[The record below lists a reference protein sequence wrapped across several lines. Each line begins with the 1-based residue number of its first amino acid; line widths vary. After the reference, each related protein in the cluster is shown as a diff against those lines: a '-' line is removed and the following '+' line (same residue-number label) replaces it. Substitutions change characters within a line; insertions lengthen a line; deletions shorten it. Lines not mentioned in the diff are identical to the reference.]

1 MPIDTPAWVPDAV
14 FYQIFPDRFARSA
27 RLAPAGPYEAWDAP
41 PTVLGFK
48 GGDLY
53 GIADRLGELADLGVT
68 ALYLNPV
75 FSSASNHRYHAYD
88 YHEVDP
94 LLGGN
99 AALRELLDRAHERGM
114 RVILDGVFNHCGRG
128 FWPFHHVLENGAASP
143 YRDWFLLDP
152 AVIAGTAELNAYPER
167 GGGGG
172 APLGYRAWW
181 GLPALPKFN
190 TDHPPTRE
198 YLLGVGEHWLRFGID
213 GWRLDVPGEIDDR
226 GFWQEFRNRCRAV
239 NREAYLVGELWDEA
253 PAWVEGDRFD
263 ATMNYPLGTAILGF
277 AGGDHLALDVIAG
290 HDSYRRMLHPL
301 DGAAFGR
308 RLDALMTIY
317 DPEVTAVELN
327 LIGSHDAP
335 RALTVLGGDRTSLR
349 LAMVLQFT
357 LPGAPCIYYGD
368 EIGMEGDHDPDSRRA
383 YPADPKA
390 GDRDLR
396 AFVTAL
402 TAARRDHV
410 ALRRGSVRV
419 LSAAGTGVAYLREA
433 EGHRAIVALNA
444 GRAHATLALPRDEPE
459 AFRSLALPGLA
470 GGSAWS
476 GSVDLPPQS
485 ALVLVDD

>member
-1 MPIDTPAWVPDAV
+1 
-14 FYQIFPDRFARSA
+14 
-27 RLAPAGPYEAWDAP
+27 
-41 PTVLGFK
+41 
-48 GGDLY
+48 
-53 GIADRLGELADLGVT
+53 
-68 ALYLNPV
+68 
-75 FSSASNHRYHAYD
+75 
-88 YHEVDP
+88 
-94 LLGGN
+94 
-99 AALRELLDRAHERGM
+99 
-114 RVILDGVFNHCGRG
+114 
-128 FWPFHHVLENGAASP
+128 
-143 YRDWFLLDP
+143 
-152 AVIAGTAELNAYPER
+152 
-167 GGGGG
+167 
-172 APLGYRAWW
+172 
-181 GLPALPKFN
+181 
-190 TDHPPTRE
+190 
-198 YLLGVGEHWLRFGID
+198 
-213 GWRLDVPGEIDDR
+213 
-226 GFWQEFRNRCRAV
+226 
-239 NREAYLVGELWDEA
+239 
-253 PAWVEGDRFD
+253 
-263 ATMNYPLGTAILGF
+263 
-277 AGGDHLALDVIAG
+277 
-290 HDSYRRMLHPL
+290 MLHPL

-308 RLDALMTIY
+308 RLEALMTIY